1 MIHTLR
7 PAKERLQRNLSLHAG
22 TTLRRALF
30 NAFNEQPSV
39 LPVLE
44 EDKPTNVRVSAPDMP
59 TNVRVSDIP
68 TNVRVSDTPTNVRVS
83 DMPTNVRVSDIPT
96 NVRVSDKPT
105 NVRVYEDDAVTNVVV
120 TDPERVRSRE
130 ERNDALEEED
140 AVDSVRTTLD
150 ESMMRQTCEPLP
162 QIREE
167 ESEATEPELPPI
179 AVMESIPKE
188 ATHSGTVRDTLRLL
202 ARKQGTVGVDSME
215 VQSFRLV
222 LRDIER
228 EKAFRPLA
236 RVVNLEEN
244 EKAAKMKVKRMIH
257 HLKDDPENHLHSQII
272 VDFVAERNAAC
283 VWYVLQNV
291 ATDLSGGCEVRA

>member
-44 EDKPTNVRVSAPDMP
+44 EDKPTNVRVSDIP

-68 TNVRVSDTPTNVRVS
+68 TNVRVSDIPTNVRVS
-83 DMPTNVRVSDIPT
+83 DIPTNVRVSDIPT

>member
-44 EDKPTNVRVSAPDMP
+44 EDKPTNVRVSAPDKPTNVCVSDIP

-68 TNVRVSDTPTNVRVS
+68 TNVRVSDI
-83 DMPTNVRVSDIPT
+83 PTNVRVSDIPT

-140 AVDSVRTTLD
+140 SVDSVRTTLD

>member
-59 TNVRVSDIP
+59 TNVCVSDIP
-68 TNVRVSDTPTNVRVS
+68 TNVRVSDI
-83 DMPTNVRVSDIPT
+83 PTNVRVSDIPT

-291 ATDLSGGCEVRA
+291 ATDLSGRCEVRA

>member
-7 PAKERLQRNLSLHAG
+7 PAQERLQRNLSLHAG
-22 TTLRRALF
+22 TTLRRALC

-44 EDKPTNVRVSAPDMP
+44 EDKPTNVRVSDIPP
-59 TNVRVSDIP
+59 NVRVSDIP
-68 TNVRVSDTPTNVRVS
+68 TNVCVSDIPTY
-83 DMPTNVRVSDIPT
+83 VRVSDIPT

-291 ATDLSGGCEVRA
+291 ATDLSGGCEVWT

>member
-44 EDKPTNVRVSAPDMP
+44 EDKPTNVRVSDIP

-68 TNVRVSDTPTNVRVS
+68 TNVRVSDI
-83 DMPTNVRVSDIPT
+83 PTNVRVSDIPT

-291 ATDLSGGCEVRA
+291 ATDLSGGCEVWT

>member
-1 MIHTLR
+1 M
-7 PAKERLQRNLSLHAG
+7 
-22 TTLRRALF
+22 
-30 NAFNEQPSV
+30 
-39 LPVLE
+39 LE

-68 TNVRVSDTPTNVRVS
+68 TNVRVSDI
-83 DMPTNVRVSDIPT
+83 PTNVRVSDIPT

-140 AVDSVRTTLD
+140 SVDSVRTTLD

>member
-68 TNVRVSDTPTNVRVS
+68 TNVRVSDIPTNVRVS
-83 DMPTNVRVSDIPT
+83 DKPT

-188 ATHSGTVRDTLRLL
+188 ATHSGHG
-202 ARKQGTVGVDSME
+202 ARHAATAGAQAGHGGRGQHGGAELPPGAARHRAREGVPAAGARGE
-215 VQSFRLV
+215 PGG
-222 LRDIER
+222 ER
-228 EKAFRPLA
+228 EGGEDEGEAHDPPPEGRP
-236 RVVNLEEN
+236 
-244 EKAAKMKVKRMIH
+244 
-257 HLKDDPENHLHSQII
+257 
-272 VDFVAERNAAC
+272 
-283 VWYVLQNV
+283 
-291 ATDLSGGCEVRA
+291 

>member
-44 EDKPTNVRVSAPDMP
+44 EDKPTNVRVSDIP

-68 TNVRVSDTPTNVRVS
+68 TNVRVSDI
-83 DMPTNVRVSDIPT
+83 PTNVRVSDIPT

-140 AVDSVRTTLD
+140 SVDSVRTTLD

-291 ATDLSGGCEVRA
+291 ATDLSGGCEVWT

>member
-44 EDKPTNVRVSAPDMP
+44 EDK
-59 TNVRVSDIP
+59 
-68 TNVRVSDTPTNVRVS
+68 
-83 DMPTNVRVSDIPT
+83 PTNVRVSDIPT

>member
-68 TNVRVSDTPTNVRVS
+68 TNVRVSDMPTNVRVS
-83 DMPTNVRVSDIPT
+83 DIPTNVRVSDIPT

-105 NVRVYEDDAVTNVVV
+105 NVRVYEDDAATNVVV

-167 ESEATEPELPPI
+167 EGEAAEPELPPI

-202 ARKQGTVGVDSME
+202 ARKQGTTGVDSVE

-291 ATDLSGGCEVRA
+291 ATDLSGGCEARA

>member
-68 TNVRVSDTPTNVRVS
+68 TNVRVSDI
-83 DMPTNVRVSDIPT
+83 PTNVRVSDIPT

-140 AVDSVRTTLD
+140 AVDEHTP
-150 ESMMRQTCEPLP
+150 EEP
-162 QIREE
+162 
-167 ESEATEPELPPI
+167 
-179 AVMESIPKE
+179 AVAPKE

-272 VDFVAERNAAC
+272 VEFV
-283 VWYVLQNV
+283 
-291 ATDLSGGCEVRA
+291 

>member
-44 EDKPTNVRVSAPDMP
+44 EDKPTNVRVSDIP

-68 TNVRVSDTPTNVRVS
+68 TNVRVSDIPTNVRVS
-83 DMPTNVRVSDIPT
+83 DIPTTVRVSDIPT

-257 HLKDDPENHLHSQII
+257 HLKDDPETHLHSQII

>member
-44 EDKPTNVRVSAPDMP
+44 EDKPTNVRVSDIP

-68 TNVRVSDTPTNVRVS
+68 TNVRVSDIPTNVRVS
-83 DMPTNVRVSDIPT
+83 DIPTNVRVSDIPT

-291 ATDLSGGCEVRA
+291 ATDLSGGCEVWT

>member
-68 TNVRVSDTPTNVRVS
+68 TNVRVSDIPTNVRVS
-83 DMPTNVRVSDIPT
+83 DKPTNVRVSDKPT

>member
-83 DMPTNVRVSDIPT
+83 DIPTNVRVSDIPT

-140 AVDSVRTTLD
+140 SVDSVRTTLD

>member
-44 EDKPTNVRVSAPDMP
+44 EDKPPHVRVSAPDMP

-68 TNVRVSDTPTNVRVS
+68 TNVRVSDI
-83 DMPTNVRVSDIPT
+83 PTNVRVSDIPT

-105 NVRVYEDDAVTNVVV
+105 NVRVYEDDAVTNGVG

-130 ERNDALEEED
+130 ERNAALEEED